1 MAVGDRT
8 EKRLVG
14 PSVITTSNATVGT
27 VPTGCVWVTKQIT
40 FTNTN
45 GLDCWVKFAIGTT
58 ATAGNCIFFQLPIA
72 AYDTVVFDTALTL
85 VAAETLQ
92 AVSDRGAVNVIVTGW
107 EKEV

>member
-14 PSVITTSNATVGT
+14 PSVIGTSNSTVGT
-27 VPTGCVWVTKQIT
+27 VPSGRVWVTKQVT

-45 GLDCWVKFAIGTT
+45 GLDAWVKFAIGST
-58 ATAGNCIFFQLPIA
+58 ATAGNCVFFQLPIA

-85 VAAETLQ
+85 DAAETLQ
-92 AVSDRGAVNVIVTGW
+92 AVSDRGAINVLVTGW